1 MEAYLQKAAEWT
13 VAANHN
19 GDHDLDDDGNHDDTK
34 VDNATLSQQ
43 MKKNVMVILVLV
55 IIFLPLDFLL
65 QMISLNVFSS
75 SHGSKAASA
84 NHTYIGGAPGGC
96 SRGSNATLTC
106 VFMIWVSCRLN
117 ATVPRYQCLCQAA

>member
-1 MEAYLQKAAEWT
+1 METYLQKAAEWT

-34 VDNATLSQQ
+34 ADNATLPQQ

-84 NHTYIGGAPGGC
+84 NDTYIGGVPGGC
-96 SRGSNATLTC
+96 SRDSNATLTC
-106 VFMIWVSCRLN
+106 DFCIWMFGSLN
-117 ATVPRYQCLCQAA
+117 AILPRYQCLCQAA

>member
-1 MEAYLQKAAEWT
+1 METYLQKSAEWT

-19 GDHDLDDDGNHDDTK
+19 RDHDLDDDGNHDDTK
-34 VDNATLSQQ
+34 VDNATLPQQ

-84 NHTYIGGAPGGC
+84 NDTYISGVPGGC
-96 SRGSNATLTC
+96 SRGSNATLAC
-106 VFMIWVSCRLN
+106 GFSIWMSGRLN
-117 ATVPRYQCLCQAA
+117 AISPRYQCLCQAA